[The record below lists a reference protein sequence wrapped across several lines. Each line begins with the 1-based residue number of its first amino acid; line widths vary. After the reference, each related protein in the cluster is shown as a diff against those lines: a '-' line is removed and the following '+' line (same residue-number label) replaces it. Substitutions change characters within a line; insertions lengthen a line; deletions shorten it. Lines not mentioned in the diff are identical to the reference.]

1 MTPEEYAARQA
12 AISAAVARY
21 VLDFASMFV
30 LPQLTPKQWTML
42 LALMFPEI
50 ERRREESASL
60 ARDFYD
66 SQRELFHPDIPRNDR
81 YLEGTQFDVFVKDM
95 EPARKKMSQADSP
108 EDALTLF
115 TLRATRAVENAGRR
129 QIINAVSD
137 DPEPGVLKGWARVA
151 TGRETCAWCLMLI
164 SRGPTYMSA
173 DTAGLDV
180 DDAKAVRLY
189 QKGDLKTYFEDISDH
204 MVEWHPG
211 CDCKAVPVF
220 DSENWFGKAAEDAAL
235 ELWKD
240 ASTEAD
246 KLIKSGEARTTNR
259 NTEAINALRRRLYR
273 GDINPTDYAA
283 LAA

>member
-12 AISAAVARY
+12 LISAATAQF

-30 LPQLTPKQWTML
+30 RPTLSLTEWVL
-42 LALMFPEI
+42 LLNMMFPEI
-50 ERRREESASL
+50 QRRREESASL
-60 ARDFYD
+60 AREFYD
-66 SQRELFHPDIPRNDR
+66 SQREQFHPDLPRNDR
-81 YLEGTQFDVFVKDM
+81 YLEGSQFEVFVKDM

-108 EDALTLF
+108 EDALTML
-115 TLRATRAVENAGRR
+115 TLKATRSVENAGRR
-129 QIINAVSD
+129 QIINAVAN
-137 DPEPGVLKGWARVA
+137 DPEPSVLKGWARVA

-173 DTAGLDV
+173 DTAGLDI
-180 DDAKAVRLY
+180 DDTKAVRLF
-189 QKGDLKTYFEDISDH
+189 QKGDLSTYFEDISDH
-204 MVEWHPG
+204 MDEWHPG

-246 KLIKSGEARTTNR
+246 RLIKSGEARTDNR
-259 NTEAINALRRRLYR
+259 NTEAINALRRRLDR